1 MTATTK
7 LDLENLNTL
16 DWSKQNGLLP
26 AIIQNQATGQ
36 ILMQGYMSQEA
47 LQLTLSGKDVVF
59 WSRSKNRL
67 WKKGETSGN
76 TLRLVEAYTDCD
88 RDSLLILADPQGPTC
103 HLDRDSCFDPS
114 TTFDRLGWLENI
126 IQSRKG
132 LAADSS
138 YTAKLL
144 SETIDRV
151 AKKVGEE
158 GVEVAIAA
166 AKQDDNEL
174 IDESSDLIYHLLVLL
189 SHRGLTFS
197 DVSNRLKQRHQQR
210 Q

>member
-36 ILMQGYMSQEA
+36 ILM
-47 LQLTLSGKDVVF
+47 QLTLSGKDVVF

-114 TTFDRLGWLENI
+114 TNFDRLGWLENI

-189 SHRGLTFS
+189 SHRGLSFS